1 MNSSTTLNTSAM
13 TATPAE
19 AKVASAHASAAAGSG
34 AANKVVSQLLRLAPR
49 NIIYVACDPV
59 ALARDLQVL
68 TASGYQVKGMRA
80 FDIFPHTHHFETVVA
95 LSR

>member
-1 MNSSTTLNTSAM
+1 VILD
-13 TATPAE
+13 PPR
-19 AKVASAHASAAAGSG
+19 SG
-34 AANKVVSQLLRLAPR
+34 AASKVVNQLIRLEPR

-59 ALARDLQVL
+59 ALARDLQTL
-68 TASGYQVKGMRA
+68 LAAGFKIRAMSA

>member
-1 MNSSTTLNTSAM
+1 MVERMVLQ
-13 TATPAE
+13 PFQ
-19 AKVASAHASAAAGSG
+19 
-34 AANKVVSQLLRLAPR
+34 KVVAQLLRLSPR

-68 TASGYQVKGMRA
+68 SASGYQVKGMRA

>member
-1 MNSSTTLNTSAM
+1 VILD
-13 TATPAE
+13 PPR
-19 AKVASAHASAAAGSG
+19 SG
-34 AANKVVSQLLRLAPR
+34 AASKVINQLMRIAPR

-59 ALARDLQVL
+59 ALARDLHSLQVG
-68 TASGYQVKGMRA
+68 GYNLRGIRA